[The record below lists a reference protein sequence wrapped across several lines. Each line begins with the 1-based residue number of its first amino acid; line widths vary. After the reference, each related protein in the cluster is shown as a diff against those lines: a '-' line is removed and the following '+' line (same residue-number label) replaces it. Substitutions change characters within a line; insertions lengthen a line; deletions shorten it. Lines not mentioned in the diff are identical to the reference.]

1 MPNIQNMDPAGCRR
15 CGTCCLKGGPALHG
29 VDLDLVRSGAI
40 PLSCLYT
47 IRPGEAVTDNVCG
60 GLGVADADIIKIKSK
75 TDAAACV
82 FLDAADNSCRIY
94 ADRPLECREM
104 ACWDT
109 ESIRRVYAWDRL
121 DRGRIIEEFSSLA
134 ELVAIHEAECNMA
147 LIARLIDL
155 RKSGDT
161 HAAADIAGRIS
172 YDADLRKHAVSGQ
185 PGVAGILDFLFG
197 RPLCLIVPLQFGVPV
212 RRSSQA

>member
-1 MPNIQNMDPAGCRR
+1 MSNIQNMDTPGCRR

-29 VDLDLVRSGAI
+29 VDLDLVRGGAI

-60 GLGVADADIIKIKSK
+60 GVSVADADIIKIKSK

-82 FLDAADNSCRIY
+82 FLDTTANSCRIY

-109 ESIRRVYAWDRL
+109 ESIRSVYAWDRL
-121 DRGRIIEEFSSLA
+121 DRGRIIEEILSLA

-147 LIARLIDL
+147 LIARLFDL
-155 RKSGDT
+155 RKCGDT

-172 YDADLRKHAVSGQ
+172 YDADLRERAVSAQ
-185 PGVAGILDFLFG
+185 PGIADILDFLFG
-197 RPLCLIVPLQFGVPV
+197 RPLSLTVALQFGVPV
-212 RRSSQA
+212 RRSPQA

>member
-1 MPNIQNMDPAGCRR
+1 MDPAGCRR

-29 VDLDLVRSGAI
+29 VDLDLVRGGAI

-47 IRPGEAVTDNVCG
+47 LRPGEAVTDNVCG
-60 GLGVADADIIKIKSK
+60 GLGIADADIIKIKSK

-109 ESIRRVYAWDRL
+109 ESIRRVYARDRL
-121 DRGRIIEEFSSLA
+121 DRGRIIEEIPSLA

-147 LIARLIDL
+147 RITRLMDL

-161 HAAADIAGRIS
+161 HAAADIAERIS
-172 YDADLRKHAVSGQ
+172 YDADLRKRAVSGQ
-185 PGVAGILDFLFG
+185 PGVADILDFLFG

-212 RRSSQA
+212 RRSPQA